1 MTISQSL
8 AFADFF
14 ARIPFVLAFIFTMS
28 FMDEWLKQRGQ
39 Q

>member
-1 MTISQSL
+1 MTITQTA

-28 FMDEWLKQRGQ
+28 FADEWLKQRGQ